1 LRYAVQG
8 EGFLVIGLAFLLEWL
23 EPILC
28 LAGLVMIVRSRQLG
42 PYRFLAALLGV
53 RFLSDCVL
61 FTLLVCHKS
70 LHLTAQQAYD
80 AYFYIYWGSDA
91 IEAVLGFGI
100 ILSIYRLA
108 MEPLEGLQRLG
119 MIMFRWA
126 GFISVGVALS
136 IAVGPHITSSSF
148 ITRSVGQLQQTQSV
162 LTLCMLVFVCF
173 AIHPMGLSFR
183 SRIFGVCLGLGIM
196 AATDLVTAAWIAHSP
211 DLYSISSTIG
221 GIAVAVSLSIWSV
234 YFILPEPARRMIMV
248 PTTSPFFHWNEIS
261 KALGDAPGFVAVGPV
276 TLDNFAPAELE
287 IMRRASDKMEEA
299 LSA

>member
-1 LRYAVQG
+1 MISAANILS
-8 EGFLVIGLAFLLEWL
+8 WL

-28 LAGLVMIVRSRQLG
+28 LVGLLAILRAKQIG
-42 PYRFLAALLGV
+42 PYRFLAMLLATRV
-53 RFLSDCVL
+53 FSICLML
-61 FTLLVCHKS
+61 PLLHSEKTFHFS
-70 LHLTAQQAYD
+70 PRQAYD
-80 AYFYIYWGSDA
+80 AYFYIYWASDA
-91 IEAVLGFGI
+91 IEAVLGFAI

-126 GFISVGVALS
+126 GWISVALACS
-136 IAVGPHITSSSF
+136 IAVGPHVSSGSF
-148 ITRSVGQLQQTQSV
+148 ITRAVSQLQQTQSV

-196 AATDLVTAAWIAHSP
+196 AATQLVTAAWLIHSP
-211 DLYSISSTIG
+211 NLYSFSSTLDS
-221 GIAVAVSLSIWSV
+221 IAVCLTFVTWTV
-234 YFILPEPARRMIMV
+234 YFTVPEPKRKMILV

-261 KALGDAPGFVAVGPV
+261 KALGDEPGFVAVGPV

-287 IMRRASDKMEEA
+287 IMRRASDKMDRA
-299 LSA
+299 ISA